1 MFDLRDL
8 SHVLL
13 FFSDAPMQEPEEKIV
28 RHLGAIAYGMHSCDN
43 CSPVRVVDF
52 PQAFTLPVEGGV
64 VTREK
69 YFQDAGILALSNIKG
84 IQLSHTTLKFVECI
98 AEAFLDKDD
107 IVRS

>member
-1 MFDLRDL
+1 
-8 SHVLL
+8 
-13 FFSDAPMQEPEEKIV
+13 
-28 RHLGAIAYGMHSCDN
+28 MHSRDH

-69 YFQDAGILALSNIKG
+69 YFQDAGMPALSNIKG
-84 IQLSHTTLKFVECI
+84 IQLSHASLKLVECI
-98 AEAFLDKDD
+98 AEAFLDKND